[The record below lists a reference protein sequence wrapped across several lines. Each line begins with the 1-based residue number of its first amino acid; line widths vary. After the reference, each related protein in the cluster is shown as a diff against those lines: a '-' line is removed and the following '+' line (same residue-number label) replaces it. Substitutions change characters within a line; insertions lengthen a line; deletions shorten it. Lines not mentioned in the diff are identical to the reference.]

1 MTAVLGCADQ
11 YSARIMWRGGNGV
24 FMVPQ
29 LDQIT
34 AITWNRKLNDTSTA
48 EITIALNGASADC
61 CTQLG
66 QVTEWCHELWIYR
79 DEECVWQGPI
89 VTPTYGRDSVT
100 FTANDVTAWLSLLAN
115 YVDINYKGYDATY
128 IAERIIM
135 RNLVASLSTPKDY
148 PVMLDYIVREDC
160 GSKPTY
166 RKGKWIEYVLEI
178 IKDLTDYGFQFTA
191 VGRSLY
197 LRDIKTQ
204 AARTQ
209 GRLTGEDLLG
219 DGVTVTRN
227 GLGARTN
234 GFATN
239 QQANTD
245 TGIYSGKAYVAST
258 LNTPYGR
265 LDGIATL
272 SDQDATTAQLRA
284 AALAVKGSR
293 YPAPTVIDVSQN
305 AQLSPTAPID
315 FAALVPGETFDIALA
330 DFCTPVQQ
338 QFRLTDVTGAWDG
351 GAEKLG
357 VSLSSLSITGDEEAA

>member
-11 YSARIMWRGGNGV
+11 YSARIMWRGGAGV

-48 EITIALNGASADC
+48 EITIALAGASAEC

-79 DEECVWQGPI
+79 DSECVWQGPI
-89 VTPTYGRDSVT
+89 VTPTYARDSVT

-115 YVDINYKGYDATY
+115 YVNINYKGYDATY
-128 IAERIIM
+128 VAWNIIS
-135 RNLVASLSTPKDY
+135 RNLKASLSTPADY

-166 RKGKWIEYVLEI
+166 KKGTWIEYVLDI
-178 IKDLTDYGFQFTA
+178 VKDLTDYGFEFTT

-209 GRLTGEDLLG
+209 GRLTSEDLLG

-239 QQANTD
+239 QQANQD
-245 TGIYSGKAYVAST
+245 TGVYEGQAYVDAT

-272 SDQDATTAQLRA
+272 SEEDATTAQLRA
-284 AALAVKGSR
+284 AAASVKGGR
-293 YPAPTVIDVSQN
+293 YPAPTVLDVSQG

-315 FAALVPGETFDIALA
+315 FNTLVPGETFDVALT

-338 QFRLTDVTGAWDG
+338 QFRLTDVEGSWDG

-357 VSLSSLSITGDEEAA
+357 VSMSSLSIGADLEAA